1 MSIKNKKSHLNKK
14 KKKKKKEEEEE
25 EEEGEG
31 EGDMQ
36 RPGGLKKKKKG
47 VKKNNE
53 AHVQLHMGIFL
64 LCLKPLY

>member
-1 MSIKNKKSHLNKK
+1 MSIKNKKSHLNQKKTWTSLPSKK
-14 KKKKKKEEEEE
+14 KKKKIR
-25 EEEGEG
+25 
-31 EGDMQ
+31 DRQ
-36 RPGGLKKKKKG
+36 RPGGKKKG